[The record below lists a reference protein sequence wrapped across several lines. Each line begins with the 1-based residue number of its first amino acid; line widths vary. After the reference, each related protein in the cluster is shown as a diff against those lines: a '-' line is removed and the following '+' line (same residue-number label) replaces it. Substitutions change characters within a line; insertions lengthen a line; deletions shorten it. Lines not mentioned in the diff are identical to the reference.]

1 MTYYQ
6 SMASQQNNI
15 DPFDSF
21 QSPDAFGVWDR
32 DALTANSKPDLYG
45 KSVVNELKAIEKIL
59 SEDKDMVN
67 HPDHYTCGGME
78 AIDVIQAKLTD
89 EQFLG
94 YCVANALKYLM
105 RQNYKGKQQED
116 IKKASW
122 YLSRLVDSFGCDD

>member
-1 MTYYQ
+1 MNNYYDPLDNDAMTANANYQ
-6 SMASQQNNI
+6 HMTAKNYKSHE
-15 DPFDSF
+15 SF
-21 QSPDAFGVWDR
+21 QEPD
-32 DALTANSKPDLYG
+32 Y
-45 KSVVNELKAIEKIL
+45 
-59 SEDKDMVN
+59 EDNPSDMVN